1 MNNKNKRYS
10 RTVRSSSFIC
20 SSYSGIGGGG
30 GSSSNS
36 CRRVK
41 RV

>member
-1 MNNKNKRYS
+1 MNNKNKIYR
-10 RTVRSSSFIC
+10 RTLRSSSFIC

-36 CRRVK
+36 CRLV
-41 RV
+41 